1 MNKHLRNYV
10 RRQREAK
17 GIRLG
22 TLTEMLG
29 YKNRNRCCRLI
40 LRFERE
46 GIVTE
51 EFFMK
56 LIHALQL
63 EEDEIHEAMEKDRSE
78 WEAWAN
84 EPVPMEMIVRY
95 IAAVYVRHSLP
106 ADVTTQEKAEAWA
119 RQFAREKQLRVCLV
133 LNRRESLWIREDGE
147 IMGKTF
153 AQPGVPNI
161 PYATLGGK
169 KKFLFHGSGDAL
181 TPVVLKEPYTVSL

>member
-1 MNKHLRNYV
+1 MNKYLRNYV
-10 RRQREAK
+10 RRQRETK

-22 TLTEMLG
+22 TLCEMLG

-40 LRFERE
+40 LQFERE

-56 LIHALQL
+56 LFHALQL
-63 EEDEIHEAMEKDRSE
+63 DEDEIHETMEKDRAE

-95 IAAVYVRHSLP
+95 VAAVYVRHSLP
-106 ADVTTQEKAEAWA
+106 SDTMTQEEAEAWA
-119 RQFAREKQLRVCLV
+119 RQFARDKHLRVCLV

-153 AQPGVPNI
+153 AQPGVPNV
-161 PYATLGGK
+161 PYTTLGGK
-169 KKFLFHGSGDAL
+169 KKFLFYGSSEAL
-181 TPVVLKEPYTVSL
+181 PPVVRKDP